1 MEKLA
6 AIPLPILQR
15 AKQLTALDKE
25 VRPYL
30 PKEIREYCEIL
41 NLREYELVIGVNN
54 STFYSRIYYDIPNI
68 LKEIQKKY
76 PSIRSIKLK
85 ISSTLIDRMKPIISP
100 TPPCENGKVMV
111 KPSLSEKGILEMEAA
126 ISNITDPG
134 LRATLN
140 RIKDRLKK

>member
-6 AIPLPILQR
+6 AIQLPILQR

-30 PKEIREYCEIL
+30 PKEIRDYCEIL

-85 ISSTLIDRMKPIISP
+85 ISSTLIDRMKPIM
-100 TPPCENGKVMV
+100 PCEPCEKVMV
-111 KPSLSEKGILEMEAA
+111 KPSLSEEGILEMEAA

-134 LRATLN
+134 LRTTLN